1 MRLAFVCIAAMVGVA
16 LAKPQGYDFPSRNS
30 GNGYDNND
38 RQGFGG
44 SGGGGGGGYPDRQ
57 VVSQRPQQYT
67 LGTELDL
74 DDELYSSTG
83 GGYSVF
89 NRTDFYPRTAAV
101 NRVQTFFPSSSPPSV
116 VSTAAPL
123 NRFVTSSTDRNNY
136 RQGNNGYP
144 STRPSRPRFQ
154 QSSTTTRNPFSAS
167 PSGYGGQLGGTG
179 FGDRFPSR
187 GQQFANNNGG
197 FSSTTNRPVDQQQP
211 FAGNFDRVTNTGFG
225 GSGPSGFGA
234 NNPAIGTTARPIF
247 PDSINSQ
254 LPDSPSVNTNFA
266 GNTGFVNSAVNTGR
280 PVSNNVPFGN
290 NNGPSSF
297 SRPNNNNG
305 FGNGVTRPF
314 TGNSNNNRPFNS
326 NNNNNDR
333 FGNNNN
339 NNNRPFGGG
348 SNNNRPFGGSNN
360 NGGFGNN
367 NNGFGGGNGGNTGF
381 GNGGNNGF
389 GGGNNG
395 FGSNSNNINSS
406 PTDDLSE
413 PANYEFSYEVNDPP
427 SGQNFGHTERRQND
441 DTVGSYFVL
450 LPDGRLQRVEYT
462 AGVGGY
468 RARVTYEDQGGQL
481 RK

>member
-44 SGGGGGGGYPDRQ
+44 SGGGGGGGYPD
-57 VVSQRPQQYT
+57 
-67 LGTELDL
+67 
-74 DDELYSSTG
+74 
-83 GGYSVF
+83 
-89 NRTDFYPRTAAV
+89 
-101 NRVQTFFPSSSPPSV
+101 
-116 VSTAAPL
+116 
-123 NRFVTSSTDRNNY
+123 STDRNNY